1 MNLATASTKGT
12 LIRLFNT
19 LDGSKILEVRRG
31 ADPANITDIAL
42 DPLKQ
47 FISASS
53 DKGTIHVFSTGS
65 ENEGVKN
72 KKSGMSSLGGMMSYF
87 GS

>member
-1 MNLATASTKGT
+1 MV
-12 LIRLFNT
+12 
-19 LDGSKILEVRRG
+19 EVRRG

-47 FISASS
+47 YISAAS
-53 DKGTIHVFSTGS
+53 DKGTIHVFTTG
-65 ENEGVKN
+65 EVEGVKN
-72 KKSGMSSLGGMMSYF
+72 KKSGMSGLGGMMSYF